1 MFDSPIFKD
10 SETGIHE
17 PEYEEEAAAAL
28 ITLQYMIR
36 DRQNADAD
44 GRLLTLVFSWCYLE
58 TGLKSFFHF
67 RQDAAVLIPI
77 LTEDNSHFFIQA
89 RMISLFLSMIESA
102 EGRSLFEHVYYEYR
116 GLMHSIAMGI
126 LKDHHLAEDAVSEAF
141 WRVARKFDI
150 LTDNIRRSV
159 GKENLRKEDILCP
172 QTKAFAVIVVKNV
185 SLSYL
190 KKQKKENTVFVEDE
204 DLLDA
209 LHTRECSAVDEGPGP
224 LDVLSGR
231 ETAEDIARAVNEL
244 NETLRH
250 SMYLHVVLGL
260 SIGEITD
267 ILGISYDTAKKR
279 IQRGREKLQRKVERI

>member
-1 MFDSPIFKD
+1 
-10 SETGIHE
+10 
-17 PEYEEEAAAAL
+17 
-28 ITLQYMIR
+28 
-36 DRQNADAD
+36 
-44 GRLLTLVFSWCYLE
+44 
-58 TGLKSFFHF
+58 
-67 RQDAAVLIPI
+67 
-77 LTEDNSHFFIQA
+77 
-89 RMISLFLSMIESA
+89 
-102 EGRSLFEHVYYEYR
+102 
-116 GLMHSIAMGI
+116 MHSIAMGI

-150 LTDNIRRSV
+150 LTENLRRSV
-159 GKENLRKEDILCP
+159 GKEKLGKEDILCP

-185 SLSYL
+185 SLSYR
-190 KKQKKENTVFVEDE
+190 KKQKKESTVFVEDE

-209 LHTRECSAVDEGPGP
+209 LHTGQCSAVDVEPGP

-260 SIGEITD
+260 SIGEIAD